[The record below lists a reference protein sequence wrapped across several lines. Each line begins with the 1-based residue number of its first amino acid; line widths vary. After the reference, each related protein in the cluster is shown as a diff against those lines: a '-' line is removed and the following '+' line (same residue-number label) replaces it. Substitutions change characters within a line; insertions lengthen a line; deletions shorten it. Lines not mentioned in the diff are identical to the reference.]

1 MIILP
6 AIDLRDGRCVRLTQG
21 RKDSVKVYDGDPVDV
36 AKAFAAS
43 GAEMLHV
50 VDLDGAFAEPNSAN
64 RLVLRE
70 IIRAVDIPIQFGGG
84 LRRSQHVE
92 QVIELG
98 VTRVV
103 VGTVAVESP
112 EILIELIRRF
122 GARHIAVG
130 IDAQNGKVV
139 THGWEQAES
148 LSALTLAQ
156 TVAALGVE
164 RIIYTDVSRD
174 GMLHG
179 PNIEQ
184 TCLIAGAGVKVT
196 ASGGVS
202 SLQDLKDLRAVSGL
216 GIDSVI
222 VGKAFYE
229 RLFTLEEALKVVRRG
244 AAIDSST
251 DYADYTD

>member
-6 AIDLRDGRCVRLTQG
+6 AIDLRGGRCVRLTQG
-21 RKDSVKVYDGDPVDV
+21 RKDSAKVYDGYPVDV

-64 RLVLRE
+64 RRVLRE

-84 LRRSQHVE
+84 LRRSKDVE
-92 QVIELG
+92 QVIKLG

-103 VGTVAVESP
+103 LGTVAAESP
-112 EILIELIRRF
+112 EILIEMVRRL
-122 GARHIAVG
+122 GSRHIAVG
-130 IDAQNGKVV
+130 IDAQKGRVV
-139 THGWEQAES
+139 THGWEQTES
-148 LSALTLAQ
+148 ISALTLAHR
-156 TVAALGVE
+156 VAGLGVE
-164 RIIYTDVSRD
+164 RVVYTDVARD

-179 PNIEQ
+179 PNIKQ
-184 TCLIAGAGVKVT
+184 TRLIAGAGVKVT

-202 SLQDLKDLRAVSGL
+202 SLQDLKDLQAVSDI

-229 RLFTLEEALKVVRRG
+229 KRFTLEEALKVLEPS
-244 AAIDSST
+244 D
-251 DYADYTD
+251 

>member
-21 RKDSVKVYDGDPVDV
+21 RKDSTKVYDGDPVDV

-70 IIRAVDIPIQFGGG
+70 IIQAVDIPIQFGGG
-84 LRRSQHVE
+84 LRRSQDVE
-92 QVIELG
+92 QIIELG

-103 VGTVAVESP
+103 IGTVAVESP
-112 EILIELIRRF
+112 DTLTELVRRF
-122 GARHIAVG
+122 GPSHIAVG
-130 IDAQNGKVV
+130 IDAQKGRVV
-139 THGWEQAES
+139 THGWEQTES
-148 LSALTLAQ
+148 ISALTLAS
-156 TVAALGVE
+156 TVAEIGVQ
-164 RIIYTDVSRD
+164 RIIYTDVARD

-202 SLQDLKDLRAVSGL
+202 SLQDLKDLQAVSHL

-229 RLFTLEEALKVVRRG
+229 RRFTLEEALKYL
-244 AAIDSST
+244 ST
-251 DYADYTD
+251 GCADYTD

>member
-6 AIDLRDGRCVRLTQG
+6 AIDLRNGRCVRLTQG
-21 RKDSVKVYDGDPVDV
+21 RKDSAKVYDGDPVDV

-64 RLVLRE
+64 RLMLRE

-84 LRRSQHVE
+84 LRRSQDVE

-103 VGTVAVESP
+103 IGTVAVESP
-112 EILIELIRRF
+112 DTLTELVRRF
-122 GARHIAVG
+122 GLRHIAVG
-130 IDAQNGKVV
+130 IDAQKGRVV
-139 THGWEQAES
+139 THGWEQTES
-148 LSALTLAQ
+148 ISALTLARR
-156 TVAALGVE
+156 VVGLGVE
-164 RIIYTDVSRD
+164 RIVYTDVARD

-184 TCLIAGAGVKVT
+184 TGLIAGAGVKVT

-202 SLQDLKDLRAVSGL
+202 SLQDLKDLQAVSSL

-229 RLFTLEEALKVVRRG
+229 RRFTLEEALRYL
-244 AAIDSST
+244 ST
-251 DYADYTD
+251 DYAD

>member
-6 AIDLRDGRCVRLTQG
+6 AIDLRKGRCVRLTQG
-21 RKDSVKVYDGDPVDV
+21 RKDSAKVYDGDPVDV

-50 VDLDGAFAEPNSAN
+50 VDLDGAFAEPNSRN
-64 RLVLRE
+64 RQVLSD
-70 IIRAVDIPIQFGGG
+70 IIRAIDIPIQFGGG
-84 LRRSQHVE
+84 LRSSGAVK
-92 QVIELG
+92 QVLELG

-103 VGTVAVESP
+103 IGTVAAESL
-112 EILIELIRRF
+112 ETLTRMIRLF
-122 GARHIAVG
+122 GSRHIAVG
-130 IDAQNGKVV
+130 IDAQGGRVV
-139 THGWEQAES
+139 THGWEQTES

-156 TVAALGVE
+156 RVAGLGVE
-164 RIIYTDVSRD
+164 RVVYTDVGRD
-174 GMLHG
+174 GTLAG

-202 SLQDLKDLRAVSGL
+202 SLQDLRDLRAVSGC

-222 VGKAFYE
+222 IGKAFYE
-229 RLFTLEEALKVVRRG
+229 GRFTLEAALK
-244 AAIDSST
+244 A
-251 DYADYTD
+251 

>member
-21 RKDSVKVYDGDPVDV
+21 RKDSAKVYDGDPVDV

-64 RLVLRE
+64 CLVLRE

-84 LRRSQHVE
+84 LRRSQDVE

-103 VGTVAVESP
+103 MGTVAVESP
-112 EILIELIRRF
+112 ETLSEMIRRF
-122 GARHIAVG
+122 GSRHIAVG
-130 IDAQNGKVV
+130 IDAQDGTVV
-139 THGWEQAES
+139 THGWEQTES
-148 LSALTLAQ
+148 VSALTLASS
-156 TVAALGVE
+156 VAGIGVE
-164 RIIYTDVSRD
+164 RIIYTDVARD
-174 GMLHG
+174 GMLRG

-202 SLQDLKDLRAVSGL
+202 SLEDLKNLQAVSGF

-229 RLFTLEEALKVVRRG
+229 RRFTLEEALRYLS
-244 AAIDSST
+244 A
-251 DYADYTD
+251 DYADYADKID

>member
-21 RKDSVKVYDGDPVDV
+21 RKDSAKVYDGDPVDV

-84 LRRSQHVE
+84 LRRSQDVA

-98 VTRVV
+98 VSRVV
-103 VGTVAVESP
+103 LGTVAVESP
-112 EILIELIRRF
+112 DTLTELVRRF
-122 GARHIAVG
+122 GPGHIAVG
-130 IDAQNGKVV
+130 IDAQKGRVV
-139 THGWEQAES
+139 THGWEKTES
-148 LSALTLAQ
+148 ISALTFAG
-156 TVAALGVE
+156 TVAEIGVE
-164 RIIYTDVSRD
+164 RIVYTDVARD

-202 SLQDLKDLRAVSGL
+202 SLQDLKDLQAVSSL

-222 VGKAFYE
+222 VGKALHE
-229 RLFTLEEALKVVRRG
+229 GKFTLEEALKEL
-244 AAIDSST
+244 ST
-251 DYADYTD
+251 DCAD

>member
-6 AIDLRDGRCVRLTQG
+6 AIDLRNGRCVRLSQG
-21 RKDSVKVYDGDPVDV
+21 RKDSAKVYDGDPVDV

-43 GAEMLHV
+43 GAEILHI

-84 LRRSQHVE
+84 LRTSKDVE
-92 QVIELG
+92 QVVELG

-103 VGTVAVESP
+103 IGTVAVESP
-112 EILIELIRRF
+112 ETLTAMIRRW
-122 GARHIAVG
+122 GSRHIAVG
-130 IDAQNGKVV
+130 IDAQKGRVV
-139 THGWEQAES
+139 THGWEQTES
-148 LSALTLAQ
+148 ISALTLAQ
-156 TVAALGVE
+156 TVAGFGVE
-164 RIIYTDVSRD
+164 RIIYTDVARD

-184 TCLIAGAGVKVT
+184 TCLIAEAGVKVT

-202 SLQDLKDLRAVSGL
+202 SLQDLKDLQAVSHL

-229 RLFTLEEALKVVRRG
+229 RRFTLPEALRLLE
-244 AAIDSST
+244 AT
-251 DYADYTD
+251 

>member
-6 AIDLRDGRCVRLTQG
+6 AIDLRNGRCVRLVQG
-21 RKDSVKVYDGDPVDV
+21 RKDSAKVYDGDPVDV
-36 AKAFAAS
+36 AKAFAVS

-64 RLVLRE
+64 RQVLGD

-84 LRRSQHVE
+84 LRRSQDVE
-92 QVIELG
+92 EVIELG
-98 VTRVV
+98 VARVV
-103 VGTVAVESP
+103 LGTVAVESP
-112 EILIELIRRF
+112 DILTELIRRF
-122 GARHIAVG
+122 GPRHIAVG
-130 IDAQNGKVV
+130 IDAQNGRVV
-139 THGWEQAES
+139 THGWEHTEPI
-148 LSALTLAQ
+148 SALTLAG
-156 TVAALGVE
+156 TVAERGVE
-164 RIIYTDVSRD
+164 RIIYTDVARD

-202 SLQDLKDLRAVSGL
+202 SLQDLKDLQAVSGL

-229 RLFTLEEALKVVRRG
+229 RRFTLEEALKG
-244 AAIDSST
+244 
-251 DYADYTD
+251 

>member
-6 AIDLRDGRCVRLTQG
+6 AIDLRNGRCVRLTQG
-21 RKDSVKVYDGDPVDV
+21 RKDSAKVYDGDPVDV

-84 LRRSQHVE
+84 LRRSQDVE

-103 VGTVAVESP
+103 IGTVAVESP
-112 EILIELIRRF
+112 DTLTELVRRF
-122 GARHIAVG
+122 GLRHIAVG
-130 IDAQNGKVV
+130 IDAQKGRVV
-139 THGWEQAES
+139 THGWEQTES
-148 LSALTLAQ
+148 ISALTLARR
-156 TVAALGVE
+156 VVGLGVE
-164 RIIYTDVSRD
+164 RIVYTDVARD

-202 SLQDLKDLRAVSGL
+202 SLQDLKDLQAVSSL

-229 RLFTLEEALKVVRRG
+229 RRFTLEEALRYL
-244 AAIDSST
+244 ST
-251 DYADYTD
+251 DYAD

>member
-6 AIDLRDGRCVRLTQG
+6 AIDLRNGRCVRLTQG
-21 RKDSVKVYDGDPVDV
+21 RKDSTKVYDGDPVDV

-70 IIRAVDIPIQFGGG
+70 LIRAVDIPIQFGGG
-84 LRRSQHVE
+84 LRRSQDVE

-103 VGTVAVESP
+103 IGTVAVESP
-112 EILIELIRRF
+112 DTLTELVRRF
-122 GARHIAVG
+122 GPGHIAVG
-130 IDAQNGKVV
+130 IDAQKGSVV
-139 THGWEQAES
+139 THGWEQTGS
-148 LSALTLAQ
+148 ISALTLAS
-156 TVAALGVE
+156 TVAEIGVE
-164 RIIYTDVSRD
+164 RIIYTDVARD

-202 SLQDLKDLRAVSGL
+202 SLQDLKDLQAVSHL

-229 RLFTLEEALKVVRRG
+229 RRFTLEEALKVL
-244 AAIDSST
+244 ST
-251 DYADYTD
+251 DCADYTD

>member
-21 RKDSVKVYDGDPVDV
+21 RKDSTKVYDGDPVDV

-70 IIRAVDIPIQFGGG
+70 IIQAVDIPIQFGGG
-84 LRRSQHVE
+84 LRRSQDVE

-103 VGTVAVESP
+103 IGTVAVESP
-112 EILIELIRRF
+112 DTLTELVRRF
-122 GARHIAVG
+122 GPSHIAVG
-130 IDAQNGKVV
+130 IDAQKGRVV
-139 THGWEQAES
+139 THGWEQTES
-148 LSALTLAQ
+148 ISALTLAN
-156 TVAALGVE
+156 TVAEIGVQ
-164 RIIYTDVSRD
+164 RIIYTDVARD

-202 SLQDLKDLRAVSGL
+202 SLQDLKDLQAVSHL

-229 RLFTLEEALKVVRRG
+229 GRFTLEEALKYL
-244 AAIDSST
+244 ST

>member
-6 AIDLRDGRCVRLTQG
+6 AIDLRDGRCVRLSQG
-21 RKDSVKVYDGDPVDV
+21 RKDSAKVYDGDPVDV

-64 RLVLRE
+64 RLKLRE
-70 IIRAVDIPIQFGGG
+70 IIRAVDVPIQFGGG
-84 LRRSQHVE
+84 LRRSQDVA

-98 VTRVV
+98 VTRAVL
-103 VGTVAVESP
+103 GTIAVEAP
-112 EILIELIRRF
+112 ETLIEMIRRL

-130 IDAQNGKVV
+130 IDAQKGRVV
-139 THGWEQAES
+139 THGWEQTES
-148 LSALTLAQ
+148 ISGLTLAQ
-156 TVAALGVE
+156 TVARLGVE
-164 RIIYTDVSRD
+164 RIIYTDVARD

-184 TCLIAGAGVKVT
+184 TRLIAGTGVKVT

-202 SLQDLKDLRAVSGL
+202 SLQDLKDLQAVSDI

-222 VGKAFYE
+222 VGKALYE
-229 RLFTLEEALKVVRRG
+229 KRFTLEEALKVL
-244 AAIDSST
+244 
-251 DYADYTD
+251 

>member
-6 AIDLRDGRCVRLTQG
+6 AIDLRNGLCVRLTQG
-21 RKDSVKVYDGDPVDV
+21 RKDSAKIYDGDPVDV

-50 VDLDGAFAEPNSAN
+50 VDLDGAFAEPNSVN
-64 RLVLRE
+64 RRVLRE
-70 IIRAVDIPIQFGGG
+70 IVRAVDIPIQFGGG
-84 LRRSQHVE
+84 LRRNKDVE

-103 VGTVAVESP
+103 IGTIAAESP
-112 EILIELIRRF
+112 ETLIEMIRRF
-122 GARHIAVG
+122 GSRHIAVG
-130 IDAQNGKVV
+130 IDAHEGRVV
-139 THGWEQAES
+139 THGWEQTES
-148 LSALTLAQ
+148 VSALTLARS
-156 TVAALGVE
+156 VAELGVE
-164 RIIYTDVSRD
+164 RIIYTDVARD
-174 GMLHG
+174 GTLRG

-184 TCLIAGAGVKVT
+184 TRLIAGIGVKVT

-222 VGKAFYE
+222 IGKALYE
-229 RLFTLEEALKVVRRG
+229 RKFTLEEAFNALEP
-244 AAIDSST
+244 IEPHET
-251 DYADYTD
+251 